1 MKCVLPMLAFLVLA
15 LASCSHA
22 PEAKP
27 KYFLLDPGKPVSLEA
42 LQSITSPVS
51 ASATSVHVSAPFAT
65 DGFVYHVSTS
75 QWDVDAYNQFLVPP
89 SDMLTSILRSWLRD
103 AGFPAHPPESK
114 GKGDRSFVIDCRV
127 TEFYGDF
134 RNLGAPRAVLSMDVQ
149 ISMKT
154 PQGPVTIQKSFTKSV
169 AVSHRTPGALVDAWN
184 EALRAELMEILRVLG
199 SEIH

>member
-1 MKCVLPMLAFLVLA
+1 MKRALSMLGFLVLA

-22 PEAKP
+22 PQAKP
-27 KYFLLDPGKPVSLEA
+27 KYFLLDAGKPVSLQS

-51 ASATSVHVSAPFAT
+51 ASATYVHVSAPFAT
-65 DGFVYHVSTS
+65 DGFVYQVSAT

-103 AGFPAHPPESK
+103 SGFPAHPPDAK
-114 GKGDRSFVIDCRV
+114 GKDDRSFVIDCRV

-134 RNLGAPRAVLSMDVQ
+134 RNLAAPRAVLSMDVQ
-149 ISMKT
+149 ISQKT
-154 PQGPVTIQKSFTKSV
+154 PQGPVTIQKSLTKSV
-169 AVSHRTPGALVDAWN
+169 AVSQRTPGALVNAWN